1 MLPNGKAHEGDADKL
16 KDSDKQPL
24 EAAIAKARE
33 AAKGDNV
40 DAIKSAITELEHA
53 SNAMNKVLY
62 EAGNAAGAAGA
73 QPGAGGDAGAS
84 AKQGGDDDVIDAEF
98 EVKK

>member
-1 MLPNGKAHEGDADKL
+1 MDKN
-16 KDSDKQPL
+16 KQPL

-40 DAIKSAITELEHA
+40 DAIKNAITELEHA

-62 EAGNAAGAAGA
+62 EAGNAGAAGA
-73 QPGAGGDAGAS
+73 QPGAGDAGAS
-84 AKQGGDDDVIDAEF
+84 GKQGGDDDVIDAEF